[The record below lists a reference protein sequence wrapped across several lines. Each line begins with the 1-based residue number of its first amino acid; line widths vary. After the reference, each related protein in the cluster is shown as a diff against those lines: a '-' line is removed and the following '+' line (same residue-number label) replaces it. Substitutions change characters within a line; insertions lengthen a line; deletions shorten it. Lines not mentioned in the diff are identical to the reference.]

1 LDTRASYLFLGLAVV
16 YAIFWVRH
24 GRWLAFVAFYGAFA
38 FAVLE
43 VQA

>member
-1 LDTRASYLFLGLAVV
+1 MDRVAPYLFLALAVL
-16 YAIFWVRH
+16 YATYWVRH
-24 GRWLAFVAFYGAFA
+24 GRWLAFAAFYGAFV